1 MVGGLCQVSP
11 LPSVVSLDKKFC
23 STLSVFAQ
31 VHKQIPANNQ
41 GNQLHVTE
49 WGVLGGGVG
58 EYMYM

>member
-11 LPSVVSLDKKFC
+11 LLSVVSLDKKFC
-23 STLSVFAQ
+23 SALSVFAQ
-31 VHKQIPANNQ
+31 VHQQIPANDQ
-41 GNQLHVTE
+41 GNQLTE